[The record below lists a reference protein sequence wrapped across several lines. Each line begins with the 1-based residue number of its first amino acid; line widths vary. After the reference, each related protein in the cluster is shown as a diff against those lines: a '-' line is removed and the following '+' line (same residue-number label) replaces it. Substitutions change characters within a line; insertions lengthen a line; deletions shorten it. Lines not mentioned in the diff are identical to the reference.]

1 MAHTTADTRTNGLAY
16 MAKDSS
22 GVVNTRRG
30 VKPHSVLNA
39 RHGFETHGTI
49 RQKVKYGDT

>member
-1 MAHTTADTRTNGLAY
+1 MAHTTANTRTDGLAY